1 MKLTIRLITCLSVLL
16 LATTVVAQAD
26 VTGTVYQTANVRSG
40 PDTRFEI
47 VGQLS
52 EGDQVVIDGRDA
64 QSRWLHIL
72 LPSGEGGWLPVFALV
87 IDGDV
92 QDVPIFV
99 EDQSTPSP
107 SSDVTVIAYG
117 RVNVRSGPG
126 IAFNIIGE
134 LDVSETADAIARS
147 NEMNDW
153 LMISLDNTE
162 GATEGVTEGWVAY
175 FTVRVQGDTETLPV
189 LVPDNTGE
197 SLIPPSRL
205 IRARFNVRLH
215 ALPAL
220 ASGVT
225 VTVPFDS
232 EVTAIARTPSGDWLY
247 VGFGD
252 QTGWGAAQLFE
263 ISREEIQDLPLLDD
277 DSELLPTP
285 EATAES

>member
-1 MKLTIRLITCLSVLL
+1 MKLTIRLITCLSVFL

-64 QSRWLHIL
+64 QSRWLHVL
-72 LPSGEGGWLPVFALV
+72 LPGGEGGWLPVFALV

-92 QDVPIFV
+92 QDVPVFV
-99 EDQSTPSP
+99 DDQSTPSP
-107 SSDVTVIAYG
+107 ASDVTVIAYG

-126 IAFNIIGE
+126 IAFDIIGE

-147 NEMNDW
+147 NPMNDW
-153 LMISLDNTE
+153 LMIRLDD
-162 GATEGVTEGWVAY
+162 TEGWVAY
-175 FTVRVQGDTETLPV
+175 FTVRVQGDPESLPV

-215 ALPAL
+215 DQPAL
-220 ASGVT
+220 ASPVT
-225 VTVPFDS
+225 ITVPFDS